1 MKRFIKIL
9 SIPAIL
15 LCLVG
20 GVYFGLIRFNTDVL
34 DNIAHHRVERKIDLD
49 TVVYDGWEVSDG
61 ANVTLNE
68 EASLRM
74 DFGKKTEVHNL
85 LIGGTFAAQDTMK
98 VYAID
103 ENGQETEVAGK
114 GSKQNKDYLLRTDV
128 EAVALRI
135 VPFETVGQEMSLSEI
150 IVNPRRVHVQVYVLL
165 AAALPILL
173 LLFSMQFQYSFKEYL
188 EKFKRYL
195 PLVKNLVSR
204 DLKVKYRRSVLG
216 YLWSVL
222 NPLLMALVIHT
233 VFSHMFRFQVLY
245 FATYYLIGSLIF
257 TFVIDCTSNGL
268 TSVLDAAPLIKKV
281 YLPKYIFPLQKCTF
295 AFVNMLFGTIAVL
308 VVMLIQQVPFHWT
321 MLLFFIPM
329 FYAFV
334 FAYGM
339 GLILSALAVFFRDI
353 QYLYSVFTQ
362 IWLYLTPIIYPEE
375 LLLSTKFGFVL
386 KLNPMYYYT
395 HMIRSLVM
403 YGTLPDIREH
413 LMCLFFALFALM
425 AGVTVF
431 KKTQDKFILYF

>member
-1 MKRFIKIL
+1 MKRLKIL
-9 SIPAIL
+9 SALVIL
-15 LCLVG
+15 LCVVG
-20 GVYFGLIRFNTDVL
+20 GIWFGVIRFNTDVME
-34 DNIAHHRVERKIDLD
+34 NVMHHRPVKKITAESL
-49 TVVYDGWEVSDG
+49 TFDGWETADG
-61 ANVTLNE
+61 ISVTSSG
-68 EASLRM
+68 EASIRLEL
-74 DFGKKTEVHNL
+74 GEKTEVHNL
-85 LIGGTFAAQDTMK
+85 LIGGKFNAPDAMK
-98 VYAID
+98 VYAVD
-103 ENGQETEVAGK
+103 ENGAETEITAK
-114 GSKQNKDYLLRTDV
+114 GIKQNGDYLLRTDV

-150 IVNPRRVHVQVYVLL
+150 IVNPRRVHADVYVLL
-165 AAALPILL
+165 AAVLPILL
-173 LLFSMQFQYSFKEYL
+173 ALFSMQFQYSSKEYL

-195 PLVKNLVSR
+195 PLVRNLVAR

-233 VFSHMFRFQVLY
+233 VFSHMFRFQVMY
-245 FATYYLIGSLIF
+245 FATYYLTGSLIF

-308 VVMLIQQVPFHWT
+308 VVMLIQRVPFHWT

-375 LLLSTKFGFVL
+375 LLLSTKFAFVL

-403 YGTLPDIREH
+403 YGTLPGIREH
-413 LMCLFFALFALM
+413 LMCVFFALIALM
-425 AGVTVF
+425 AGITVF
-431 KKTQDKFILYF
+431 KKMQDKFILYF

>member
-1 MKRFIKIL
+1 MKRFKIL
-9 SIPAIL
+9 FVLIIPI
-15 LCLVG
+15 CLVAG
-20 GVYFGLIRFNTDVL
+20 IYFGLIRFNADTI
-34 DNIAHHRVERKIDLD
+34 DNLRHHRIEKEI
-49 TVVYDGWEVSDG
+49 
-61 ANVTLNE
+61 APE
-68 EASLRM
+68 ELTFEDATIRFSLSEQ
-74 DFGKKTEVHNL
+74 TEIRNL
-85 LIGGTFAAQDTMK
+85 LIRGTDVPSEMK

-103 ENGQETEVAGK
+103 TDGTEKEIAGK
-114 GSKQNKDYLLRTDV
+114 VEKQNSDYLIRINAT
-128 EAVALRI
+128 AVSLRI
-135 VPFETVGQEMSLSEI
+135 AVGEETSVSKI
-150 IVNPRRVHVQVYVLL
+150 TVNPRRVHVQVYILL
-165 AAALPILL
+165 ATALPILISIFL
-173 LLFSMQFQYSFKEYL
+173 MQFQYSFKEYL
-188 EKFKRYL
+188 DKFKRYL

-233 VFSHMFRFQVLY
+233 VFSHMFRFQILY
-245 FATYYLIGSLIF
+245 FATYYLTGSLIF

-268 TSVLDAAPLIKKV
+268 TSVIDAAPLIKKV

-308 VVMLIQQVPFHWT
+308 VVMLIQRVPFHWT
-321 MLLFFIPM
+321 MLLFFVPM
-329 FYAFV
+329 LYAFV

-375 LLLSTKFGFVL
+375 LLLATKFGFVL

-395 HMIRSLVM
+395 HMIRSFVM
-403 YGTLPDIREH
+403 YGTLPSAQEH
-413 LMCLFFALFALM
+413 LMCIFFALVALM

-431 KKTQDKFILYF
+431 KKAQDKFILYF